1 MDKNNIK
8 NIVFSPQ
15 SYSLQEI
22 KEMAKDAINRKLLA
36 SVFGDR
42 LFANMLSI
50 DNKLEFSEGG
60 LYNTNQKSNLV
71 VFWGMPH
78 SGRTSAIFSLL
89 AQKGFRIKWPIN
101 KILSNRIA
109 QILGLFRSKKEVFV
123 PDLSKEEVSEIYHTT
138 YKSWF
143 WGRSY
148 NISFLKPQKGCITTE
163 VRQLLVESQDQIHVF
178 CIDCCK
184 DNGIASNV
192 DSQITYIN
200 NVIKYLENYSFLQQ
214 SNAIY
219 LMVMK
224 SDLMNVPDIYEENA
238 AQTFVTSGMPDFW
251 HQIQELSY
259 DKNIENV
266 QPIVFSIGNFILKD
280 YTRLDADYSK
290 LFLEE
295 CLLPKCQPNQN
306 FLEKLLSKGKA
317 KYSPILFAL
326 LLLLVGWGIYHVW
339 NAIVSPPV
347 LRVVPFDYA
356 KGFIDEEVKM
366 KSFSYE
372 DATKTYQTL
381 RTDLNTEQSLRQFQG
396 GVVLSDSIRQQC
408 DSILTNDY
416 SAILFKEL
424 EKLFGSK
431 NWTESDSRLRKV
443 DAHIVELVSHH
454 SLKEKD
460 LNTYHT
466 YIHNYFY
473 SIKPLFWRS
482 GSCKSVQ
489 DARVMASQ
497 ANQWKK
503 APYNKDA
510 KLMIKLSEVR
520 ANAYCSCSD
529 YYLMIANNRIR
540 MNDALRR
547 EYKSRNES
555 LASNIGLLISDIRYD
570 SDYRLVANRRLL
582 ENVRKNLMSIYQ

>member
-22 KEMAKDAINRKLLA
+22 KEMAKDAINRRLL
-36 SVFGDR
+36 SFVFGDR
-42 LFANMLSI
+42 LLANMLGI
-50 DNKLEFSEGG
+50 DNKVEFSEGG
-60 LYNTNQKSNLV
+60 LYKTNQKTNLV

-89 AQKGFRIKWPIN
+89 AQKGFQIKWPTN
-101 KILSNRIA
+101 KNFSNRIA
-109 QILGLFRSKKEVFV
+109 KILTLFRSKKEVFV
-123 PDLSKEEVSEIYHTT
+123 PDLSKDEIPEIYHTT

-148 NISFLKPQKGCITTE
+148 NISFLKPQEGIITTE
-163 VRQLLVESQDQIHVF
+163 VRDLLIENQDQIHVF
-178 CIDCCK
+178 CIDCSK
-184 DNGIASNV
+184 DNGIESYIDVQVKN
-192 DSQITYIN
+192 IN

-219 LMVMK
+219 LMVTK

-259 DKNIENV
+259 NKNIENV

-306 FLEKLLSKGKA
+306 FLERLLSKGKA
-317 KYSPILFAL
+317 KFTPILFAL
-326 LLLLVGWGIYHVW
+326 VLLLVGSGIYHVW
-339 NAIVSPPV
+339 NAMVSPPV
-347 LRVVPFDYA
+347 LRVVPFDYS
-356 KGFIDEEVKM
+356 KSFIDEEVKM
-366 KSFSYE
+366 KGYSYE
-372 DATKTYQTL
+372 DAAKTYQTL
-381 RTDLNTEQSLRQFQG
+381 RTDLNTEQSLRQSQG
-396 GVVLSDSIRQQC
+396 GVVLPDSIRQQC

-416 SAILFKEL
+416 SAILLKEL
-424 EKLFGSK
+424 EKLFDSK
-431 NWTESDSRLRKV
+431 NWTKSEYRLRKV

-454 SLKEKD
+454 SLKKKA
-460 LNTYHT
+460 LNIYHT

-473 SIKPLFWRS
+473 SIKSLFRRS
-482 GSCKSVQ
+482 GVCKSVQ
-489 DARVMASQ
+489 DARAMALQ

-510 KLMIKLSEVR
+510 QLMIKLSEVR

-547 EYKSRNES
+547 EYKSQNES
-555 LASNIGLLISDIRYD
+555 LARNIDLLISDIRYD
-570 SDYRLVANRRLL
+570 SDYRLVANRKLL
-582 ENVRKNLMSIYQ
+582 ENVRKSLKSIYQ